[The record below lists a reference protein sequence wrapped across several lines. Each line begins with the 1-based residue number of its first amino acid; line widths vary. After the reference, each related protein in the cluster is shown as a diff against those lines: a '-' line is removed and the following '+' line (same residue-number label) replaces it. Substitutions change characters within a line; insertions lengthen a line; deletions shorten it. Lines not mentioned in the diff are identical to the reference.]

1 MKTCYI
7 LIASFILLSLV
18 CCKKVE
24 NRSCIKS
31 VGAEKIKVI
40 DLPFFN
46 NKFAFDSFNLNRIYH
61 LKLKYEQKK

>member
-1 MKTCYI
+1 M
-7 LIASFILLSLV
+7 LADRSRRLLSG
-18 CCKKVE
+18 VE
-24 NRSCIKS
+24 ANHLSNKNSNSYFSI
-31 VGAEKIKVI
+31 A